1 MVKRTEEY
9 SLKVIQYHKVHNTP
23 LFPILQSFKL
33 KLFPAYLSEFRNM
46 ISKQVITS
54 KEAKALYNSGI
65 RNEDEVRKART
76 YKVLRALN
84 APD

>member
-1 MVKRTEEY
+1 
-9 SLKVIQYHKVHNTP
+9 
-23 LFPILQSFKL
+23 
-33 KLFPAYLSEFRNM
+33 M